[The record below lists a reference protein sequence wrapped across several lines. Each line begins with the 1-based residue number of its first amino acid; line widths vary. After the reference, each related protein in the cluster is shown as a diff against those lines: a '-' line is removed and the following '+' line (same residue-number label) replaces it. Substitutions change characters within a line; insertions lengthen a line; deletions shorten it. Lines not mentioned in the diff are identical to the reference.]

1 MIHLN
6 SVVLV
11 SSIAMPQGRL
21 PTFKLIS
28 ECDSAMCIKVTF
40 ADGEEDMIAAN
51 EYHEE
56 RHPNHD
62 VFKGKLLSTNAKAV
76 VILGEGDKKDL
87 IVFKSSKVP
96 ACRKYCV
103 DLEVNLNFKLKIM
116 KKILSYH

>member
-1 MIHLN
+1 MVYPNFIELF
-6 SVVLV
+6 
-11 SSIAMPQGRL
+11 SSTAMPQGRL
-21 PTFKLIS
+21 PTFQLIS
-28 ECDSAMCIKVTF
+28 ECDSAICIKVTF

-62 VFKGKLLSTNAKAV
+62 VFKGKLLSTKTKAV

-96 ACRKYCV
+96 GCRKYRV
-103 DLEVNLNFKLKIM
+103 DLEVNL
-116 KKILSYH
+116 